1 MRSNGLLTPT
11 VKSVEIISWNS
22 LRDKRGKE
30 VKKIEHIEVV
40 NSWKYLGVELLINR
54 DIYKVRYGQLIE
66 F

>member
-1 MRSNGLLTPT
+1 MRSNGWLTPT
-11 VKSVEIISWNS
+11 VKSVGIISWNS

-30 VKKIEHIEVV
+30 VKKIEHIEVL

-54 DIYKVRYGQLIE
+54 DIYKVRYGQSIE

>member
-1 MRSNGLLTPT
+1 MRSNGWLTPT

-40 NSWKYLGVELLINR
+40 NSWKYLGVELLDNR
-54 DIYKVRYGQLIE
+54 DIYKVRYGQSIE

>member
-1 MRSNGLLTPT
+1 MRSNGWFAPT

-40 NSWKYLGVELLINR
+40 NSWKYLGVELLDNR

>member
-1 MRSNGLLTPT
+1 MRSNGWFATT

-30 VKKIEHIEVV
+30 VKKIEHIEVL
-40 NSWKYLGVELLINR
+40 NSWKYLGVELLNNR